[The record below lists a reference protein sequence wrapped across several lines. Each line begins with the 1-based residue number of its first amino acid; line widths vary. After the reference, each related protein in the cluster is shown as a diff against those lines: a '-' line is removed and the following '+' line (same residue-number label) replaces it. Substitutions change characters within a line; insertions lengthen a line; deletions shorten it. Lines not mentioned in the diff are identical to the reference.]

1 VTGAGRRFGLP
12 TTILTIQPERCDRP
26 IFTALESLL
35 TTLLI
40 TGGCG
45 FIGSQ
50 FIRLICRE
58 RPNYRV
64 VNLDLL
70 TYAGNPENLAGI
82 EPSLNEGAYRFVRGD
97 IADADLAAKVITEEK
112 VDAVINFAA
121 ETHVDRSLLDSAP
134 FLHANVEGTRVLLES
149 AGRLGVQRFLQIST
163 DEVYGSLEPT
173 APAFTE
179 QHALEPN
186 SPYAASKAA
195 ADLLV
200 RAYHKSYGLPAL
212 ITRCG
217 NNYGPYQ
224 FPEKFLP
231 LFITNALEDK
241 PLPLYGD
248 GLQIRDWIH
257 VEDHARAILEVLE
270 NGGVGETYNVSAG
283 NQQTNLHM
291 AQWILDLMDKPPSL
305 VRYVNDRP
313 GHDRRY
319 AIDAAKLRREL
330 SWQPRIPLEAGL
342 QATIDWYRDNRTWWQ
357 RIKSGEYRNYYAQQ
371 YGERLH
377 QR

>member
-1 VTGAGRRFGLP
+1 LN
-12 TTILTIQPERCDRP
+12 
-26 IFTALESLL
+26 
-35 TTLLI
+35 TLLV

-50 FIRLICRE
+50 FIRLVLRE
-58 RPNYRV
+58 RPRYRV

-70 TYAGNPENLAGI
+70 TYAGNPENLAGV
-82 EPSLNEGAYRFVRGD
+82 ERALDETAYRLIRGD
-97 IADADLAAKVITEEK
+97 IADADLVRQVAGAEK
-112 VDAVINFAA
+112 VDAIVNFAA

-134 FLHANVEGTRVLLES
+134 FLRTNVDGTRVLLDG
-149 AGRLGVQRFLQIST
+149 AYRLGIARFLQVST
-163 DEVYGSLEPT
+163 DEVYGSLGPSD
-173 APAFTE
+173 PPFTE
-179 QHALEPN
+179 EHPLQPN

-200 RAYHKSYGLPAL
+200 RAYHKSYGVPAL

-231 LFITNALEDK
+231 LFITNALEDR

-257 VEDHARAILEVLE
+257 VEDHARALLQVLE
-270 NGGVGETYNVSAG
+270 NGRIGETYNVSAG
-283 NQQTNLHM
+283 GEQTNLHM
-291 AQWILDLMDKPPSL
+291 AQWVLSLMGKPASL
-305 VRYVNDRP
+305 LRSVTDRP

-319 AIDAAKLRREL
+319 GIDASKLRREL
-330 SWQPRIPLEAGL
+330 GWQPRIALDSGL
-342 QATIDWYRDNRTWWQ
+342 RATIEWYQAQRGWWE

-371 YGERLH
+371 YAARLAKD
-377 QR
+377 

>member
-1 VTGAGRRFGLP
+1 LK
-12 TTILTIQPERCDRP
+12 
-26 IFTALESLL
+26 
-35 TTLLI
+35 TLLV

-50 FIRLICRE
+50 FVKLVLRE
-58 RPNYRV
+58 RPQYRV

-70 TYAGNPENLAGI
+70 TYAGNLENLAQ
-82 EPSLNEGAYRFVRGD
+82 EERTRHPSAYRFIRGD
-97 IADADLAAKVITEEK
+97 ISDTRIVEKTIAGEGIDAIV
-112 VDAVINFAA
+112 NFAA

-134 FLHANVEGTRVLLES
+134 FLRTNVEGTRVLLDNAS
-149 AGRLGVQRFLQIST
+149 RLGIQRFLQVST
-163 DEVYGSLEPT
+163 DEVYGSLETSDP
-173 APAFTE
+173 PFTE
-179 QHALEPN
+179 EHPLKPN

-200 RAYHKSYGLPAL
+200 RAYHKSYGVPAL

-231 LFITNALEDK
+231 LFITNALDDL

-257 VEDHARAILEVLE
+257 VEDHARALLSVLE
-270 NGGVGETYNVSAG
+270 QGRIGETYNVSADG
-283 NQQTNLHM
+283 EQTNLRM
-291 AQWILDLMDKPPSL
+291 AEQVLSLMGKPASL
-305 VRYVNDRP
+305 LRYVTDRP

-319 AIDAAKLRREL
+319 GIDAGKLRREL
-330 SWQPRIPLEAGL
+330 GWQPRIRLDDGL
-342 QATIDWYRDNRTWWQ
+342 VATIDWYRDNRGWWQ
-357 RIKSGEYRNYYAQQ
+357 RIKSGEYRKYYEQQ
-371 YGERLH
+371 YGERLD
-377 QR
+377 RR